1 MQLRT
6 KLVSLV
12 MLTWLLSASVMFAL
26 LAYNENKYVQEELSN
41 RAVAVTKIAVSA
53 PFLQE
58 WMTHPEAEQEN
69 IQRFAERLRT
79 EASVDFVVVMTTDGI
94 RMSHPNPDNIG
105 KHFRGG
111 DEVKALHGESYVS
124 IAQGTM
130 GESVRAF
137 APIYYQGKE
146 VGVVATGVSMNAVE
160 AAIKKRNMQM
170 LGGGIAVLCVGLV
183 LTLGVS
189 RKIKS
194 TLLNMEPQDLAR
206 LTVERNT
213 VIQSVCEGV
222 IVIDKKGILQVVN
235 DEARRI
241 FAKAGITGDLLGQ
254 QSMDVIP
261 HTRMMDIVR
270 SGKKQLNQEQRL
282 NSVVILTN
290 RVPLVVNGEIVGAIA
305 TFRDF
310 QEVWELSEEVTGL
323 KNYVE
328 ALRVRAYEYR
338 NTLHVIN
345 GLVAN
350 REYDKLQE
358 YIQSLSLTSETEFA
372 AMSKQVKDP
381 VILSFLQSKQSRSR
395 ELNVHLV
402 FHPDM
407 TIPVVR
413 DPEFR
418 NSLITIMGNLIDNA
432 MEAVQLTQTKIV
444 RLHVYQRDGWYIEV
458 SDTGTGLPA
467 NVRQIFKKGYST
479 KGENRG
485 FGLFILAKAVQRYNG
500 KLNVQP
506 NEPEGTIFTVFLRGN

>member
-1 MQLRT
+1 
-6 KLVSLV
+6 
-12 MLTWLLSASVMFAL
+12 
-26 LAYNENKYVQEELSN
+26 
-41 RAVAVTKIAVSA
+41 
-53 PFLQE
+53 
-58 WMTHPEAEQEN
+58 
-69 IQRFAERLRT
+69 
-79 EASVDFVVVMTTDGI
+79 
-94 RMSHPNPDNIG
+94 
-105 KHFRGG
+105 
-111 DEVKALHGESYVS
+111 
-124 IAQGTM
+124 M

-213 VIQSVCEGV
+213 VIQSVREGV

-241 FAKAGITGDLLGQ
+241 FAKAGIIGDLLGQ

-328 ALRVRAYEYR
+328 CF
-338 NTLHVIN
+338 
-345 GLVAN
+345 
-350 REYDKLQE
+350 K
-358 YIQSLSLTSETEFA
+358 FA
-372 AMSKQVKDP
+372 D
-381 VILSFLQSKQSRSR
+381 
-395 ELNVHLV
+395 E
-402 FHPDM
+402 
-407 TIPVVR
+407 
-413 DPEFR
+413 
-418 NSLITIMGNLIDNA
+418 
-432 MEAVQLTQTKIV
+432 
-444 RLHVYQRDGWYIEV
+444 
-458 SDTGTGLPA
+458 
-467 NVRQIFKKGYST
+467 
-479 KGENRG
+479 
-485 FGLFILAKAVQRYNG
+485 
-500 KLNVQP
+500 
-506 NEPEGTIFTVFLRGN
+506 